1 MSDNCSVKTSDP
13 PLRTHTPKISGLNK
27 GVAIVGIIMFISG
40 IFTPSV
46 RMSFSGA
53 TIPIFTVNSSFSS
66 IYIML
71 AVAALVLIM
80 SDYQIV
86 PALIGT
92 TLGLYLV
99 IIGVP
104 AVFQGLLEPG
114 FTIVAIGDILLIAG
128 CLYPQKVQY
137 RENFSPGI

>member
-1 MSDNCSVKTSDP
+1 MSDTGSVKTSDP
-13 PLRTHTPKISGLNK
+13 PLRTHTPKIPGLNK
-27 GVAIVGIIMFISG
+27 GVAMVGIIMFISG
-40 IFTPSV
+40 IFIPSV
-46 RMSFSGA
+46 RMSSSGA
-53 TIPIFTVNSSFSS
+53 TIPVFTANPLFASV
-66 IYIML
+66 YIIL

-104 AVFQGLLEPG
+104 AVFQGLIGAG
-114 FTIVAIGDILLIAG
+114 FALVVIGDILLIAG
-128 CLYPQKVQY
+128 CLYPLKV
-137 RENFSPGI
+137 